1 MDVVKEI
8 ARQALSVT
16 TETCA
21 EDNWL
26 WDRAQ
31 RVLRNVEH
39 ICSLPE
45 LAEKNLPI
53 DKFCLIAA
61 VCFFESG
68 LTCSAEAKDAGS
80 KPVFTDTNP
89 NDLRDFSARIAA
101 DKLTGVLPQHKIEK
115 INKIIT
121 ESGNRLTNM
130 PEAMILSDASSLDDM
145 GAVGLFNEF
154 RKYAALG
161 KGITDILKT
170 WKRKLDYQY
179 FQARLK
185 ESFRF
190 KSVGK
195 LAQKR
200 HIAAE
205 NFMNQL
211 QAENYADDLE
221 KFITESPDNV

>member
-1 MDVVKEI
+1 MSQMDTVKQI
-8 ARQALSVT
+8 AQNALSVAT
-16 TETCA
+16 LTGTK
-21 EDNWL
+21 DNWL
-26 WDRAQ
+26 WDRTQ
-31 RVLRNVEH
+31 RVLKNVEH

-45 LAEKNLPI
+45 LTEKNLPI
-53 DKFCLIAA
+53 DKFCLTAA
-61 VCFFESG
+61 ACFFESG
-68 LTCSAEAKDAGS
+68 LTHSADAEADGIRNS
-80 KPVFTDTNP
+80 STQIV
-89 NDLRDFSARIAA
+89 A
-101 DKLTGVLPQHKIEK
+101 DKLAKVLPEHKIEK

-121 ESGNRLTNM
+121 ESGNRLTNI
-130 PEAMILSDASSLDDM
+130 PEAMILSDAANLDDM

-154 RKYAALG
+154 RKYAAIG
-161 KGITDILKT
+161 KGVDDILKN

-195 LAQKR
+195 LAQER

-211 QAENYADDLE
+211 QAEYFAADLE
-221 KFITESPDNV
+221 KCIADSPDKV